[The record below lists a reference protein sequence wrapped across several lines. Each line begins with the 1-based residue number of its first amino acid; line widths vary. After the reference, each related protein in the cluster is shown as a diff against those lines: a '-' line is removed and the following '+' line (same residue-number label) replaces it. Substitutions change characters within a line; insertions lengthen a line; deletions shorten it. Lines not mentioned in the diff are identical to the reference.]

1 VRLILKGRR
10 ISDHM
15 ENGPERDIGK
25 WLLSKARPKIYS
37 DKLEANAA
45 RNLASAFDISGM
57 YWT

>member
-1 VRLILKGRR
+1 
-10 ISDHM
+10 M
-15 ENGPERDIGK
+15 EKGPERDIGK

-45 RNLASAFDISGM
+45 RNLASAFDICGM